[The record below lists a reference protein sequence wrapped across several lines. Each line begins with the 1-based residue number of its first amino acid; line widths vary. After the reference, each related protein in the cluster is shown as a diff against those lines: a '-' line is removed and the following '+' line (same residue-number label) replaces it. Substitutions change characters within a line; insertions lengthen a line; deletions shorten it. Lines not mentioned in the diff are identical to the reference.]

1 MILSR
6 LSVSRMFPGED
17 PIGKRIQVGP
27 NGPWYTVVGV
37 AENVKNISLSEP
49 DEPEFY
55 WLRRNIVEDWTSDRR
70 RPVMIFATVL
80 SPEAVAPWVRS
91 QIAHLDPTV
100 PVEIELFKEL
110 VNRLADRPRFETALL
125 GFFALTGL
133 VMAVIGLYGVTSFL
147 AAQRTREIGVRMAL
161 GATRA
166 DILRLIAREGMLLM
180 VLGGLLGSVVAL
192 AVTQVLKSLLFS
204 IGPHDPTTFIGVAVV
219 LALVALAAT
228 LIPARAAMSVE
239 PVVALRHE

>member
-1 MILSR
+1 
-6 LSVSRMFPGED
+6 
-17 PIGKRIQVGP
+17 
-27 NGPWYTVVGV
+27 
-37 AENVKNISLSEP
+37 
-49 DEPEFY
+49 
-55 WLRRNIVEDWTSDRR
+55 
-70 RPVMIFATVL
+70 
-80 SPEAVAPWVRS
+80 
-91 QIAHLDPTV
+91 
-100 PVEIELFKEL
+100 
-110 VNRLADRPRFETALL
+110 
-125 GFFALTGL
+125 
-133 VMAVIGLYGVTSFL
+133 
-147 AAQRTREIGVRMAL
+147 MAL